1 MAGNET
7 EQSTHHE
14 IGHVSFVITNGFPYR
29 LTRCFY
35 SVHPFYW
42 GVCVCVCMCVCV
54 CECVCVYVC
63 GCVSVYVCVY
73 VCVCMC
79 VHMYV
84 CVCVC
89 VCVCAREIAFI
100 CGRLPS
106 AFHLSIF
113 HRKYNYDLN
122 CKLDISVN

>member
-1 MAGNET
+1 MGPRSGSSFDEVLLCMAGNET

-54 CECVCVYVC
+54 
-63 GCVSVYVCVY
+63 S
-73 VCVCMC
+73 VCVCM
-79 VHMYV
+79 YV
-84 CVCVC
+84 GV
-89 VCVCAREIAFI
+89 
-100 CGRLPS
+100 
-106 AFHLSIF
+106 
-113 HRKYNYDLN
+113 
-122 CKLDISVN
+122 